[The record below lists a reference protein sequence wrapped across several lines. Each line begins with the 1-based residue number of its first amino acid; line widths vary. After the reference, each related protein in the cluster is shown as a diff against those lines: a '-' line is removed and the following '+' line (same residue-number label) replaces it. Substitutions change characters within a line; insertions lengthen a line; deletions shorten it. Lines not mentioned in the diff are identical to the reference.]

1 MARRISQADPYVKRL
16 RDAEAA
22 VQQLEY
28 ARADLFSKRLDDEGF
43 CRMVLPLDTSLLLMP
58 GL

>member
-1 MARRISQADPYVKRL
+1 MARRISQADPCVKRL

-22 VQQLEY
+22 VPLLEY
-28 ARADLFSKRLDDEGF
+28 ARADLFSKHLDDEVF
-43 CRMVLPLDTSLLLMP
+43 CRRVLPLDTSLLLIP

>member
-1 MARRISQADPYVKRL
+1 MARRISQADSSVKRL

-22 VQQLEY
+22 VPQLEY
-28 ARADLFSKRLDDEGF
+28 ARAGLFGKHLDDEVF
-43 CRMVLPLDTSLLLMP
+43 CRRVLRLDTFLLLIP